1 MLWCI
6 VIHAGDGAAWPAK
19 ARATGAYGRRWRGV
33 TGTGARDRYRR
44 GAGCAGCPGGALL
57 EWPRR
62 RHADRRKQ
70 RARAAHAFS
79 CFDGGSRGHP
89 PFGKYWSQPFSAKVP
104 TSQTMND
111 FWHIVFTFLGYGH
124 DISNSEKSNW
134 LYLRPSKSSQDP
146 AVVIKFEFCAHSA
159 RLLRKLDHAFLWIL
173 INNTGLWQYSICV
186 E

>member
-1 MLWCI
+1 MARRDRQRRARP
-6 VIHAGDGAAWPAK
+6 VHMEGGGAAWPAQ
-19 ARATGAYGRRWRGV
+19 ARATGI
-33 TGTGARDRYRR
+33 
-44 GAGCAGCPGGALL
+44 GAGQAVPVAQAARCLSGLGGGTLIAVSS
-57 EWPRR
+57 
-62 RHADRRKQ
+62 
-70 RARAAHAFS
+70 ARAAHAFS

-159 RLLRKLDHAFLWIL
+159 RLLRKLDPVFLWIL
-173 INNTGLWQYSICV
+173 SNKTGRWQHSV
-186 E
+186 NSSQNSNVDSF